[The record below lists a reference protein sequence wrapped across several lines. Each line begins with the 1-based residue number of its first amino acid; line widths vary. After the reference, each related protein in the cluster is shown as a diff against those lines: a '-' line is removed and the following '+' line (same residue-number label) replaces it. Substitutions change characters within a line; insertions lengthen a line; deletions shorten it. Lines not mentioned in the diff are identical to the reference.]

1 MRTIMRLSVAVWA
14 LSVVG
19 LIDAGRAAASD
30 PGIDWCRAP
39 EELVRADSPLP
50 RMAEAIEKDQAIR
63 IVVLG
68 TMSSAGTGAGV
79 TAIYQSY
86 PEKFREELSRRYA
99 RVPVT
104 LVNLAQRGWT
114 AVDMAAAI
122 EAKVIPLK
130 PTVVI
135 WQTGSVEAVRGLD
148 VNLMGEAI
156 GSGIALLHE
165 NHSDV
170 VLIEPQYNPRASAII
185 NFEPYAEYMQR
196 IADSLNVILFNRY
209 DIMKHWVE
217 EGVVKF
223 DDPSRAMQRLNAD
236 QVHGCLG
243 LLLADIVD
251 RAARRVSGGA
261 ETPSPR

>member
-1 MRTIMRLSVAVWA
+1 MRLFIAVWA
-14 LSVVG
+14 LGAVG
-19 LIDAGRAAASD
+19 LIVADRAAASD
-30 PGIDWCRAP
+30 PGIDWCRVP

-50 RMAEAIEKDQAIR
+50 RVAEAIEKDEPIR

-86 PEKFREELSRRYA
+86 PEKFREELSRRHA
-99 RVPVT
+99 RAPVT

-114 AVDMAAAI
+114 AIDMAAAI

-156 GSGIALLHE
+156 GSGITLLHE

-170 VLIEPQYNPRASAII
+170 VLIEPQYNPHATAII
-185 NFEPYAEYMQR
+185 NFEPYAKYMRR
-196 IADSLNVILFNRY
+196 IADSLDVILFNRH

-217 EGVVKF
+217 AGVVKF
-223 DDPSRAMQRLNAD
+223 DDSSRVMQRLNAD

-243 LLLADIVD
+243 SLLADIVD
-251 RAARRVSGGA
+251 RAARRASGGA
-261 ETPSPR
+261 GTTSPR